1 MKILAKFSLHSI
13 AQQRHWS
20 EPGYATQVS
29 FSAVQGEP
37 FGSATPTGSIQMLIV
52 NPDAQKFFADAWQQL
67 VDHKIGKSPEFYVT
81 FESAD
86 EAPATE

>member
-1 MKILAKFSLHSI
+1 MKVLAKFSLHAI

-20 EPGYATQVS
+20 EPGYATQVT

-37 FGSATPTGSIQMLIV
+37 FGSATPSGQITMLIV

-67 VDHKIGKSPEFYVT
+67 VDHKIDKSPEFLVW
-81 FESAD
+81 FENAAM
-86 EAPATE
+86 EAAE